1 MYTDDKSVTAP
12 VRRRIIQQPLRTEA
26 AYALIAADPAQTG
39 ELEARLKRD
48 RPLITFPSI
57 SHFLA
62 EPVRREP
69 WAAVV
74 VARAGA
80 WDPRFDSHVRRRRAI
95 ALFALPEEVYSW
107 PEAVARVRDL
117 TELSAWLES
126 LDAPEPAAVKRVI
139 KREQRARAKAALGD
153 LGVRRLPQP
162 ARTVEV
168 RGSARERDVEARG
181 SAREQNVDAPD
192 APGRASPPAAPAS
205 AVEPKEVTLPAPVA
219 RARAKANAR
228 THSLQ
233 VRPAS
238 AKGDRSLARAS
249 ERVQAKSQ
257 SSAVGKKRGPPL
269 QAPKLA
275 GIWSSPSSQAADREF
290 MRLAAELGL
299 VRARELLAEL
309 RARTTRLARGTTRD
323 RTSAR

>member
-1 MYTDDKSVTAP
+1 
-12 VRRRIIQQPLRTEA
+12 
-26 AYALIAADPAQTG
+26 
-39 ELEARLKRD
+39 
-48 RPLITFPSI
+48 
-57 SHFLA
+57 
-62 EPVRREP
+62 
-69 WAAVV
+69 
-74 VARAGA
+74 
-80 WDPRFDSHVRRRRAI
+80 VRRRRAI

-168 RGSARERDVEARG
+168 RG

>member
-26 AYALIAADPAQTG
+26 AYALIAVDPAQAG

-69 WAAVV
+69 WAAV
-74 VARAGA
+74 
-80 WDPRFDSHVRRRRAI
+80 
-95 ALFALPEEVYSW
+95 
-107 PEAVARVRDL
+107 AVARVRDL

-126 LDAPEPAAVKRVI
+126 LDAPEPAPAKRII
-139 KREQRARAKAALGD
+139 KREQRARARAALSD

-162 ARTVEV
+162 ARADAEL
-168 RGSARERDVEARG
+168 GSG
-181 SAREQNVDAPD
+181 REQIAE
-192 APGRASPPAAPAS
+192 APGAPGWASPPAALAS
-205 AVEPKEVTLPAPVA
+205 AVEAREVTLPAPVA
-219 RARAKANAR
+219 RVKAKANAR

-238 AKGDRSLARAS
+238 AKGDLSLARAS
-249 ERVQAKSQ
+249 ERVQAKPQ
-257 SSAVGKKRGPPL
+257 SSAVRKKRGTPL
-269 QAPKLA
+269 HAPKLA
-275 GIWSSPSSQAADREF
+275 STGSSPSSQAADRAF

-299 VRARELLAEL
+299 VRARELLDEL
-309 RARTTRLARGTTRD
+309 RARTTRLAHGTIRD
-323 RTSAR
+323 RRSAR